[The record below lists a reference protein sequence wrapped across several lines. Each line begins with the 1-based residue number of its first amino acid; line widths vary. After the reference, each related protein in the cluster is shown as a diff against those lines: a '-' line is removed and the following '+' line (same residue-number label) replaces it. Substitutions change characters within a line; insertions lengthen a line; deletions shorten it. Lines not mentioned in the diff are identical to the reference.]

1 LERTFLT
8 KQPFK
13 TLLLPGS
20 SLYDLAKVMF
30 PDKFIMLREHFRCV
44 EPIIRFSTQFYAE
57 DLIPLRIPTAH
68 ERLDPPLVDIHVPDG
83 RRTGDKINHREAEV
97 IVSEIQRI
105 IETPALAQM
114 AVTNKWRSI
123 GVISLIGSKQAALIN
138 RMLLEVVG
146 EEMILRHR
154 MACGDSAI
162 FQGNERDI
170 MFLSMIADSAS
181 KQAQT
186 ATHFEQRFNV
196 ALSRARDQIYL
207 VRSVREEELNP
218 NDLKAKV
225 IRHFKDPMKGRV
237 RQSGDLEAFCDSD
250 FEKDVL
256 RRLVQRGYRVIPQVG
271 AMGYR
276 IDLVVEGRG
285 DARLAIECDGDKYHG
300 PERWADDMTRQRV
313 LERVGWRFWRC
324 WSSSFTVDPDGCM
337 ADLFATLDRLG
348 IQPEQGDG
356 SDERYTEHRVAAP
369 KGSAR
374 AAEAV
379 EANGAIAVSGSIE
392 KASRSGIQI
401 GDRIV
406 VRYLDDN
413 RTMSFVLSKDRNDP
427 VNGIVSSSSPL
438 GSRLVGI
445 NEEDEIEFEANGLL
459 RRALVMRAER
469 GEAVLS

>member
-1 LERTFLT
+1 
-8 KQPFK
+8 
-13 TLLLPGS
+13 
-20 SLYDLAKVMF
+20 
-30 PDKFIMLREHFRCV
+30 
-44 EPIIRFSTQFYAE
+44 
-57 DLIPLRIPTAH
+57 
-68 ERLDPPLVDIHVPDG
+68 
-83 RRTGDKINHREAEV
+83 
-97 IVSEIQRI
+97 
-105 IETPALAQM
+105 
-114 AVTNKWRSI
+114 
-123 GVISLIGSKQAALIN
+123 
-138 RMLLEVVG
+138 
-146 EEMILRHR
+146 MILRHR
-154 MACGDSAI
+154 IACGDSAI

-225 IRHFKDPMKGRV
+225 IRHFKDPMTGRV
-237 RQSGDLEAFCDSD
+237 RPSGDLEAFCDSD

-337 ADLFATLDRLG
+337 ADLFATLDRHG

-369 KGSAR
+369 KGSGR

-379 EANGAIAVSGSIE
+379 EANGAIAVAGSIE
-392 KASRSGIQI
+392 KPWRP
-401 GDRIV
+401 DR
-406 VRYLDDN
+406 
-413 RTMSFVLSKDRNDP
+413 
-427 VNGIVSSSSPL
+427 
-438 GSRLVGI
+438 
-445 NEEDEIEFEANGLL
+445 
-459 RRALVMRAER
+459 
-469 GEAVLS
+469 